1 MKYKTRRRYFN
12 LLKPNEKR
20 LKKGTFEKLWTNFV
34 TASLKIDGF
43 SKMPANS
50 LNSSIFRNLN

>member
-1 MKYKTRRRYFN
+1 MIFQFFN
-12 LLKPNEKR
+12 TKILQNDAQ
-20 LKKGTFEKLWTNFV
+20 KGDFWKTFENVWTYFV